1 MREYIVTLK
10 NKEDLESFYNDMET
24 VGGDIYIPSRAV
36 PVYLRRTISR
46 NTHYMLTNDEAAQ
59 LRNDPR
65 VLAVELSLEEQG
77 LEFRPQWTVTS
88 SLWNKSN
95 TISQFHQHWALLRCT
110 EGVQR
115 TNWGSNG
122 TTNMSATAYGTLTGK
137 NVDVVIVDG
146 LINPAHPEFA
156 ANIDG
161 TGGSRINQYNWF
173 QLTESLG
180 LGSNS
185 TYVYTPYVDPTY
197 PDNDGDGISDR
208 TDDNDHGCHVAGTAA
223 GNSYGWAR
231 DANIYNISPY
241 GSAPSYTGYFIDY
254 IREWHKN
261 KPINPATGRKNPTIT
276 NHSYG
281 LTYVRLISSITS
293 VRYQGTTYTGPF
305 TSTQLNNYGITT
317 SGLYALLPGRITAF
331 EVDIQEA
338 VNEGVIFVGAAGN
351 SAQKIDNYSADSSAD
366 YNNYAV
372 SSGLTYYYMRG
383 SVGASDNVI
392 CVGAVSSLVNETKAT
407 FSCCGPRVDV
417 YAPGAAIIS
426 SVNSDLGTVANDY
439 RDVNYKI
446 KKYQGTSMASP
457 QVCGVLACV
466 LETWPTMTQEQA
478 TEYIHRTS
486 KLGQLTDTGG
496 GPTDFTSLQDSVN
509 RYLFYYP
516 ERPVTGAVGPKLN
529 FGNRPESGQTWPRT
543 KIFRYGT

>member
-1 MREYIVTLK
+1 MKEYVVTLK
-10 NKEDLESFYNDMET
+10 NKEDLDSFYEDMET
-24 VGGDIYIPSRAV
+24 PGGNLYIPSRAV

-46 NTHYMLTNDEAAQ
+46 NTHYLLTDEEAATIK
-59 LRNDPR
+59 NDPR
-65 VLAVELSLEEQG
+65 VLNVELSMEERG

-115 TNWGSNG
+115 SNWGSNG
-122 TTNMSATAYGTLTGK
+122 TTNVNATAYGTLTGK

-146 LINPAHPEFA
+146 LINPDHPEFA
-156 ANIDG
+156 VNIDG
-161 TGGSRINQYNWF
+161 TGGSRVIQYNWF
-173 QLTESLG
+173 QLTSALG

-197 PDNDGDGISDR
+197 PDNDADGISDR
-208 TDDNDHGCHVAGTAA
+208 TDDNDHGCHVAGTVA

-241 GSAPSYTGYFIDY
+241 SSAPSTTSYFIDY
-254 IREWHKN
+254 IRQWHRSKS
-261 KPINPATGRKNPTIT
+261 INPATGRRNPTIT

-281 LTYVRLISSITS
+281 VTYGISISSITS
-293 VRYQGTTYTGPF
+293 VRYQGTIYTGPF

-317 SGLYALLPGRITAF
+317 SGTNALIPARVSYLEA
-331 EVDIQEA
+331 DIQEA
-338 VNEGVIFVGAAGN
+338 VAEGVIFVGAAGN
-351 SAQKIDNYSADSSAD
+351 SGTKIDNYSADTSAD
-366 YNNYAV
+366 YNNYASV
-372 SSGLTYYYMRG
+372 GGSQYFYMRG
-383 SVGASDNVI
+383 SIGSSDNMI
-392 CVGAVSSLVNETKAT
+392 CVGAISSLVNETKAT
-407 FSCCGPRVDV
+407 FSCCGPRIDV

-426 SVNSDLGTVANDY
+426 SVNSDLGTTSNDY

-466 LETWPTMTQEQA
+466 LETWPSMTQEHA
-478 TEYIHRTS
+478 TTYIHRTS
-486 KLGQLTDTGG
+486 KLNQLTDTAG
-496 GPTDFTSLQDSVN
+496 GPTDNTSLQGSVN
-509 RYLFYYP
+509 RHLYYYP
-516 ERPVTGAVGPKLN
+516 ERPVNGAVGPKLN
-529 FGNRPESGQTWPRT
+529 FGNRPSTGQTWPRT